1 MENWHTYLTGASKER
16 QQERRGRW
24 LTSLALL
31 VIGALVVTI
40 LLFLIAKGVRLFTTG
55 EGKLTEFFFSP
66 TWAPGAGVFGAAPMI
81 VTSLIVTVVAGLIG
95 LPFALAVALAVTEIL
110 PPVAKKLLQPVI
122 ELLVGIP
129 SVVYGLVGLTVIV
142 PAVRQLV
149 GGTGFGLVAAV
160 GVLYLMIMPT
170 MTSMAIEALQAVPKQ
185 QRQASAG
192 LPPGGL
198 AGRAGRDFNGDDLRD
213 GPRLWGS
220 LSGPNG
226 DWERRN
232 HADQPAELGGDPD
245 QRLDDWDGEHDYGD
259 RRQRCPLGPGL
270 GPAGDVLIVQPR
282 DALGHEKG
290 LADNLEELI
299 CKKQKNKIAWR
310 RG

>member
-66 TWAPGAGVFGAAPMI
+66 TWAPGAGMFGAAPMI

-149 GGTGFGLVAAV
+149 GGTGFGLVAAI

-192 LPPGGL
+192 LGATRWQTIHRVVLPAARGGILTAMIFGMARAFGEAL
-198 AGRAGRDFNGDDLRD
+198 AVQMVIGNAAIM
-213 GPRLWGS
+213 PTS
-220 LSGPNG
+220 LQSS
-226 DWERRN
+226 
-232 HADQPAELGGDPD
+232 AATLTS
-245 QRLDDWDGEHDYGD
+245 
-259 RRQRCPLGPGL
+259 
-270 GPAGDVLIVQPR
+270 VLTTGMGNTIMGTAAN
-282 DALGHEKG
+282 DALWALALVLLAMSLLFNLGMRLVTKKG
-290 LADNLEELI
+290 
-299 CKKQKNKIAWR
+299 
-310 RG
+310 

>member
-95 LPFALAVALAVTEIL
+95 LPFALAVALTVTEIL

-192 LPPGGL
+192 LGATRWQTIHRVVLPAARGGILTAMIFGMARAFGEAL
-198 AGRAGRDFNGDDLRD
+198 AVQMVIGNAAIM
-213 GPRLWGS
+213 PTS
-220 LSGPNG
+220 LQSS
-226 DWERRN
+226 
-232 HADQPAELGGDPD
+232 AATLTS
-245 QRLDDWDGEHDYGD
+245 
-259 RRQRCPLGPGL
+259 
-270 GPAGDVLIVQPR
+270 VLTTGMGNTIMGTAAN
-282 DALGHEKG
+282 DALWALALVLLAMSLLFNLGMRLVTKKG
-290 LADNLEELI
+290 
-299 CKKQKNKIAWR
+299 
-310 RG
+310 

>member
-81 VTSLIVTVVAGLIG
+81 VTSLIVTVVAGIIG

-192 LPPGGL
+192 LGATRWQTIHRVVLPAARGGILTAMIFGMARAFGEAL
-198 AGRAGRDFNGDDLRD
+198 AVQMVIGNAAIM
-213 GPRLWGS
+213 PTS
-220 LSGPNG
+220 LQSS
-226 DWERRN
+226 
-232 HADQPAELGGDPD
+232 AATLTS
-245 QRLDDWDGEHDYGD
+245 
-259 RRQRCPLGPGL
+259 
-270 GPAGDVLIVQPR
+270 VLTTGMGNTIMGTAAN
-282 DALGHEKG
+282 DALWALALVLLAMSLLFNLGMRLVTKKG
-290 LADNLEELI
+290 
-299 CKKQKNKIAWR
+299 
-310 RG
+310 

>member
-66 TWAPGAGVFGAAPMI
+66 TWAPGASVFGAAPMI
-81 VTSLIVTVVAGLIG
+81 VTSLIVTVVAGIIG

-149 GGTGFGLVAAV
+149 GGTGFGLVASV

-192 LPPGGL
+192 LGATRWQTIHRVVLPAARGGILTAMIFGMARAFGEAL
-198 AGRAGRDFNGDDLRD
+198 AVQMVIGNAAIM
-213 GPRLWGS
+213 PTS
-220 LSGPNG
+220 LQSS
-226 DWERRN
+226 
-232 HADQPAELGGDPD
+232 AATLTS
-245 QRLDDWDGEHDYGD
+245 
-259 RRQRCPLGPGL
+259 
-270 GPAGDVLIVQPR
+270 VLTTGMGNTIMGTAAN
-282 DALGHEKG
+282 DALWALALVLLAMSLLFNLGIRLVTKKG
-290 LADNLEELI
+290 
-299 CKKQKNKIAWR
+299 
-310 RG
+310 

>member
-24 LTSLALL
+24 LTSLSLL

-149 GGTGFGLVAAV
+149 GGTGFGLVATV

-192 LPPGGL
+192 LGATRWQTIHRVVLPAARGGILTAMIFGMARAFGEAL
-198 AGRAGRDFNGDDLRD
+198 AVQMVIGNAAIM
-213 GPRLWGS
+213 PTS
-220 LSGPNG
+220 LQSS
-226 DWERRN
+226 
-232 HADQPAELGGDPD
+232 AATLTS
-245 QRLDDWDGEHDYGD
+245 
-259 RRQRCPLGPGL
+259 
-270 GPAGDVLIVQPR
+270 VLTTGMGNTIMGTAAN
-282 DALGHEKG
+282 DALWALALVLLAMSLLFNLGIRLVTKKG
-290 LADNLEELI
+290 
-299 CKKQKNKIAWR
+299 
-310 RG
+310 

>member
-149 GGTGFGLVAAV
+149 GGTGFGLVAAI
-160 GVLYLMIMPT
+160 GVLYLIIMPT

-192 LPPGGL
+192 LGATRWQTIHRVVLPAARGGILTAMIFGMARAFGEAL
-198 AGRAGRDFNGDDLRD
+198 AVQMVIGNAAIM
-213 GPRLWGS
+213 PTS
-220 LSGPNG
+220 LQSS
-226 DWERRN
+226 
-232 HADQPAELGGDPD
+232 AATLTS
-245 QRLDDWDGEHDYGD
+245 
-259 RRQRCPLGPGL
+259 
-270 GPAGDVLIVQPR
+270 VLTTGMGNTIMGTAAN
-282 DALGHEKG
+282 DALWALALVLLAMSLLFNLGMRLVTKKG
-290 LADNLEELI
+290 
-299 CKKQKNKIAWR
+299 
-310 RG
+310 

>member
-81 VTSLIVTVVAGLIG
+81 VTSLIVTVVAGLIS

-149 GGTGFGLVAAV
+149 GGTGFGLVAAI

-192 LPPGGL
+192 LGATRWQTIHRVVLPAARGGILTAMIFGMARAFGEAL
-198 AGRAGRDFNGDDLRD
+198 AVQMVIGNAAIM
-213 GPRLWGS
+213 PTS
-220 LSGPNG
+220 LQSS
-226 DWERRN
+226 
-232 HADQPAELGGDPD
+232 AATLTS
-245 QRLDDWDGEHDYGD
+245 
-259 RRQRCPLGPGL
+259 
-270 GPAGDVLIVQPR
+270 VLTTGMGNTIMGTAAN
-282 DALGHEKG
+282 DALWALALVLLAMSLLFNLGMRLVTKKG
-290 LADNLEELI
+290 
-299 CKKQKNKIAWR
+299 
-310 RG
+310 

>member
-170 MTSMAIEALQAVPKQ
+170 MTSMAIEALQAVPNQ

-192 LPPGGL
+192 LGATRWQTIHRVVLPAARGGILTAMIFGMARAFGEAL
-198 AGRAGRDFNGDDLRD
+198 AVQMVIGNAAIM
-213 GPRLWGS
+213 PTS
-220 LSGPNG
+220 LQSS
-226 DWERRN
+226 
-232 HADQPAELGGDPD
+232 AATLTS
-245 QRLDDWDGEHDYGD
+245 
-259 RRQRCPLGPGL
+259 
-270 GPAGDVLIVQPR
+270 VLTTGMGNTIMGTAAN
-282 DALGHEKG
+282 DALWALALVLLAMSLLFNLGMRLVTKKG
-290 LADNLEELI
+290 
-299 CKKQKNKIAWR
+299 
-310 RG
+310 

>member
-142 PAVRQLV
+142 PAVRQFV
-149 GGTGFGLVAAV
+149 GGTGFGLVAAI

-192 LPPGGL
+192 LGATRWQTIHRVVLPAARGGILTAMIFGMARAFGEAL
-198 AGRAGRDFNGDDLRD
+198 AVQMVIGNAAIM
-213 GPRLWGS
+213 PTS
-220 LSGPNG
+220 LQSS
-226 DWERRN
+226 
-232 HADQPAELGGDPD
+232 AATLTS
-245 QRLDDWDGEHDYGD
+245 
-259 RRQRCPLGPGL
+259 
-270 GPAGDVLIVQPR
+270 VLTTGMGNTIMGTAAN
-282 DALGHEKG
+282 DALWALALVLLAMSLLFNLGMRLVTKKG
-290 LADNLEELI
+290 
-299 CKKQKNKIAWR
+299 
-310 RG
+310 

>member
-149 GGTGFGLVAAV
+149 GGTGFGLVATV

-192 LPPGGL
+192 LGATRWQTIHRVVLPAARGGILTAMIFGMARAFGEAL
-198 AGRAGRDFNGDDLRD
+198 AVQMVIGNAAIM
-213 GPRLWGS
+213 PTS
-220 LSGPNG
+220 LQSS
-226 DWERRN
+226 
-232 HADQPAELGGDPD
+232 AATLTS
-245 QRLDDWDGEHDYGD
+245 
-259 RRQRCPLGPGL
+259 
-270 GPAGDVLIVQPR
+270 VLTTGMGNTIMGTAAN
-282 DALGHEKG
+282 DALWALALVLLAMSLLFNLGIRLVTKKG
-290 LADNLEELI
+290 
-299 CKKQKNKIAWR
+299 
-310 RG
+310 

>member
-192 LPPGGL
+192 LGATRWQTIHRVVLPAARGGILTAMIFGMARAFGEAL
-198 AGRAGRDFNGDDLRD
+198 AVQMVIGNAAVM
-213 GPRLWGS
+213 PTS
-220 LSGPNG
+220 LQSS
-226 DWERRN
+226 
-232 HADQPAELGGDPD
+232 AATLTS
-245 QRLDDWDGEHDYGD
+245 
-259 RRQRCPLGPGL
+259 
-270 GPAGDVLIVQPR
+270 VLTTGMGNTIMGTAAN
-282 DALGHEKG
+282 DALWALALVLLAMSLLFNLGMRLVTKKG
-290 LADNLEELI
+290 
-299 CKKQKNKIAWR
+299 
-310 RG
+310 

>member
-81 VTSLIVTVVAGLIG
+81 VTSLIVPVVAGLIG

-192 LPPGGL
+192 LGATRWQTIHRVVLPAARGGILTAMIFGMARAFGEAL
-198 AGRAGRDFNGDDLRD
+198 AVQMVIGNAAIM
-213 GPRLWGS
+213 PTS
-220 LSGPNG
+220 LQSS
-226 DWERRN
+226 
-232 HADQPAELGGDPD
+232 AATLTS
-245 QRLDDWDGEHDYGD
+245 
-259 RRQRCPLGPGL
+259 
-270 GPAGDVLIVQPR
+270 VLTTGMGNTIMGTAAN
-282 DALGHEKG
+282 DALWALALVLLAMSLLFNLGMRLVTKKG
-290 LADNLEELI
+290 
-299 CKKQKNKIAWR
+299 
-310 RG
+310 

>member
-1 MENWHTYLTGASKER
+1 MTGASKER

-192 LPPGGL
+192 LGATRWQTIHRVVLPAARGGILTAMIFGMARAFGEAL
-198 AGRAGRDFNGDDLRD
+198 AVQMVIGNAAIM
-213 GPRLWGS
+213 PTS
-220 LSGPNG
+220 LQSS
-226 DWERRN
+226 
-232 HADQPAELGGDPD
+232 AATLTS
-245 QRLDDWDGEHDYGD
+245 
-259 RRQRCPLGPGL
+259 
-270 GPAGDVLIVQPR
+270 VLTTGMGNTIMGTAAN
-282 DALGHEKG
+282 DALWALALVLLAMSLLFNLGMRLVTKKG
-290 LADNLEELI
+290 
-299 CKKQKNKIAWR
+299 
-310 RG
+310 

>member
-192 LPPGGL
+192 LGATRWQTIHRVVLPAARGGILTSMIFGMARAFGEAL
-198 AGRAGRDFNGDDLRD
+198 AVQMVIGNAAIM
-213 GPRLWGS
+213 PTS
-220 LSGPNG
+220 LQSS
-226 DWERRN
+226 
-232 HADQPAELGGDPD
+232 AATLTS
-245 QRLDDWDGEHDYGD
+245 
-259 RRQRCPLGPGL
+259 
-270 GPAGDVLIVQPR
+270 VLTTGMGNTIMGTAAN
-282 DALGHEKG
+282 DALWALALVLLAMSLLFNLGMRLVTKKG
-290 LADNLEELI
+290 
-299 CKKQKNKIAWR
+299 
-310 RG
+310 

>member
-149 GGTGFGLVAAV
+149 GRTGFGLVAAI

-192 LPPGGL
+192 LGATRWQTIHRVVLPAARGGILTAMIFGMARAFGEAL
-198 AGRAGRDFNGDDLRD
+198 AVQMVIGNAAVM
-213 GPRLWGS
+213 PTS
-220 LSGPNG
+220 LQSS
-226 DWERRN
+226 
-232 HADQPAELGGDPD
+232 AATLTS
-245 QRLDDWDGEHDYGD
+245 
-259 RRQRCPLGPGL
+259 
-270 GPAGDVLIVQPR
+270 VLTTGMGNTIMGTAAN
-282 DALGHEKG
+282 DALWALALVLLAMSLLFNLGMRLVTKKG
-290 LADNLEELI
+290 
-299 CKKQKNKIAWR
+299 
-310 RG
+310 

>member
-192 LPPGGL
+192 LGATRWQTIHRVVLPAARGGILTAMIFGMARAFGEAL
-198 AGRAGRDFNGDDLRD
+198 AVQMVIGNAAIM
-213 GPRLWGS
+213 PTS
-220 LSGPNG
+220 LQSS
-226 DWERRN
+226 
-232 HADQPAELGGDPD
+232 AATLTS
-245 QRLDDWDGEHDYGD
+245 
-259 RRQRCPLGPGL
+259 
-270 GPAGDVLIVQPR
+270 VLTTGMGNTIMGTAAN
-282 DALGHEKG
+282 DALWALALVLLAMSLLFNLGMRLVTKKG
-290 LADNLEELI
+290 
-299 CKKQKNKIAWR
+299 
-310 RG
+310 

>member
-149 GGTGFGLVAAV
+149 GGTGFGLVAAI

-170 MTSMAIEALQAVPKQ
+170 MTSMAIEALQVVPKQ

-192 LPPGGL
+192 LGATRWQTIHRVVLPAARGGILTAMIFGMARAFGEAL
-198 AGRAGRDFNGDDLRD
+198 AVQMVIGNAAIM
-213 GPRLWGS
+213 PTS
-220 LSGPNG
+220 LQSS
-226 DWERRN
+226 
-232 HADQPAELGGDPD
+232 AATLTS
-245 QRLDDWDGEHDYGD
+245 
-259 RRQRCPLGPGL
+259 
-270 GPAGDVLIVQPR
+270 VLTTGMGNTIMGTAAN
-282 DALGHEKG
+282 DALWALALVLLAMSLLFNLGMRLVTKKG
-290 LADNLEELI
+290 
-299 CKKQKNKIAWR
+299 
-310 RG
+310 

>member
-192 LPPGGL
+192 LGATRWQTIHRVVLPAARGGILTAMIFGMARAFGEAL
-198 AGRAGRDFNGDDLRD
+198 AVQMVIGNAAIM
-213 GPRLWGS
+213 PTS
-220 LSGPNG
+220 LQSS
-226 DWERRN
+226 
-232 HADQPAELGGDPD
+232 AATLTS
-245 QRLDDWDGEHDYGD
+245 
-259 RRQRCPLGPGL
+259 
-270 GPAGDVLIVQPR
+270 VLTTGMGNTIMGTAAN
-282 DALGHEKG
+282 DALWALALVLQAMSLLFNLGMRLVTKKG
-290 LADNLEELI
+290 
-299 CKKQKNKIAWR
+299 
-310 RG
+310 

>member
-40 LLFLIAKGVRLFTTG
+40 LLFLLAKGVRLFTTG

-149 GGTGFGLVAAV
+149 GGTGFGLIAAV

-192 LPPGGL
+192 LGATRWQTIHRVVLPAARGGILTAMIFGMARAFGEAL
-198 AGRAGRDFNGDDLRD
+198 AVQMVIGNAAIM
-213 GPRLWGS
+213 PTS
-220 LSGPNG
+220 LQSS
-226 DWERRN
+226 
-232 HADQPAELGGDPD
+232 AATLTS
-245 QRLDDWDGEHDYGD
+245 
-259 RRQRCPLGPGL
+259 
-270 GPAGDVLIVQPR
+270 VLTTGMGNTIMGTAAN
-282 DALGHEKG
+282 DALWALALVLLAMSLLFNLGMRLVTKKG
-290 LADNLEELI
+290 
-299 CKKQKNKIAWR
+299 
-310 RG
+310 

>member
-55 EGKLTEFFFSP
+55 EGKLTEFFFSL

-149 GGTGFGLVAAV
+149 GGTGFGLVAAI

-192 LPPGGL
+192 LGATRWQTIHRVVLPAARGGILTAMIFGMARAFGEAL
-198 AGRAGRDFNGDDLRD
+198 AVQMVIGNAAIM
-213 GPRLWGS
+213 PTS
-220 LSGPNG
+220 LQSS
-226 DWERRN
+226 
-232 HADQPAELGGDPD
+232 AATLTS
-245 QRLDDWDGEHDYGD
+245 
-259 RRQRCPLGPGL
+259 
-270 GPAGDVLIVQPR
+270 VLTTGMGNTIMGTAAN
-282 DALGHEKG
+282 DALWALALVLLAMSLLFNLGMRLVTKKG
-290 LADNLEELI
+290 
-299 CKKQKNKIAWR
+299 
-310 RG
+310 

>member
-66 TWAPGAGVFGAAPMI
+66 IWAPGAGVFGAAPMI

-149 GGTGFGLVAAV
+149 GGTGFGLVAAI

-192 LPPGGL
+192 LGATRWQTIHRVVLPAARGGILTAMIFGMARAFGEAL
-198 AGRAGRDFNGDDLRD
+198 AVQMVIGNAAIM
-213 GPRLWGS
+213 PTS
-220 LSGPNG
+220 LQSS
-226 DWERRN
+226 
-232 HADQPAELGGDPD
+232 AATLTS
-245 QRLDDWDGEHDYGD
+245 
-259 RRQRCPLGPGL
+259 
-270 GPAGDVLIVQPR
+270 VLTTGMGNTIMGTAAN
-282 DALGHEKG
+282 DALWALALVLLAMSLLFNLGMRLVTKKG
-290 LADNLEELI
+290 
-299 CKKQKNKIAWR
+299 
-310 RG
+310 

>member
-1 MENWHTYLTGASKER
+1 MTGASKER
-16 QQERRGRW
+16 QQVRRGRW

-31 VIGALVVTI
+31 VIGALVMTI
-40 LLFLIAKGVRLFTTG
+40 LLFLIAKGVRLFATG

-66 TWAPGAGVFGAAPMI
+66 TWAPGTGVFGAAPMI

-149 GGTGFGLVAAV
+149 GGTGFGLVAAI

-192 LPPGGL
+192 LGATRWQTIHRVVLPAARGGILTAMIFGMARAFGEAL
-198 AGRAGRDFNGDDLRD
+198 AVQMVIGNAAIM
-213 GPRLWGS
+213 PTS
-220 LSGPNG
+220 LQSS
-226 DWERRN
+226 
-232 HADQPAELGGDPD
+232 AATLTS
-245 QRLDDWDGEHDYGD
+245 
-259 RRQRCPLGPGL
+259 
-270 GPAGDVLIVQPR
+270 VLTTGMGNTIMGTAAN
-282 DALGHEKG
+282 DALWALALVLLAMSLLFNLGMRLVTKKG
-290 LADNLEELI
+290 
-299 CKKQKNKIAWR
+299 
-310 RG
+310 

>member
-95 LPFALAVALAVTEIL
+95 LPFALTVALAVTEIL

-192 LPPGGL
+192 LGATRWQTIHRVVLPAARGGILTAMIFGMARAFGEAL
-198 AGRAGRDFNGDDLRD
+198 AVQMVIGNAAIM
-213 GPRLWGS
+213 PTS
-220 LSGPNG
+220 LQSS
-226 DWERRN
+226 
-232 HADQPAELGGDPD
+232 AATLTS
-245 QRLDDWDGEHDYGD
+245 
-259 RRQRCPLGPGL
+259 
-270 GPAGDVLIVQPR
+270 VLTTGMGNTIMGTAAN
-282 DALGHEKG
+282 DALWALALVLLAMSLLFNLGMRLVTKKG
-290 LADNLEELI
+290 
-299 CKKQKNKIAWR
+299 
-310 RG
+310 

>member
-185 QRQASAG
+185 QRQSSAG
-192 LPPGGL
+192 LGATRWQTIHRVVLPAARGGILTAMIFGMARAFGEAL
-198 AGRAGRDFNGDDLRD
+198 AVQMVIGNAAIM
-213 GPRLWGS
+213 PTS
-220 LSGPNG
+220 LQSS
-226 DWERRN
+226 
-232 HADQPAELGGDPD
+232 AATLTS
-245 QRLDDWDGEHDYGD
+245 
-259 RRQRCPLGPGL
+259 
-270 GPAGDVLIVQPR
+270 VLTTGMGNTIMGTAAN
-282 DALGHEKG
+282 DALWALALVLLAMSLLFNLGMRLVTKKG
-290 LADNLEELI
+290 
-299 CKKQKNKIAWR
+299 
-310 RG
+310 

>member
-24 LTSLALL
+24 LTSLVLL

-149 GGTGFGLVAAV
+149 GGTGFGLVAAI

-192 LPPGGL
+192 LGATRWQTIHRVVLPAARGGILTAMIFGMARAFGEAL
-198 AGRAGRDFNGDDLRD
+198 AVQMVIGNAAIM
-213 GPRLWGS
+213 PTS
-220 LSGPNG
+220 LQSS
-226 DWERRN
+226 
-232 HADQPAELGGDPD
+232 AATLTS
-245 QRLDDWDGEHDYGD
+245 
-259 RRQRCPLGPGL
+259 
-270 GPAGDVLIVQPR
+270 VLTTGMGNTIMGTAAN
-282 DALGHEKG
+282 DALWALALVLLAMSLLFNLGMRLVTKKG
-290 LADNLEELI
+290 
-299 CKKQKNKIAWR
+299 
-310 RG
+310 

>member
-40 LLFLIAKGVRLFTTG
+40 LLFLIAKGVRLFTIG

-110 PPVAKKLLQPVI
+110 PPVARKLLQPVI

-192 LPPGGL
+192 LGATRWQTIHRVVLPAARGGILTAMIFGMARAFGEAL
-198 AGRAGRDFNGDDLRD
+198 AVQMVIGNAAVM
-213 GPRLWGS
+213 PTS
-220 LSGPNG
+220 LQSS
-226 DWERRN
+226 
-232 HADQPAELGGDPD
+232 AATLTS
-245 QRLDDWDGEHDYGD
+245 
-259 RRQRCPLGPGL
+259 
-270 GPAGDVLIVQPR
+270 VLTTGMGNTIMGTAAN
-282 DALGHEKG
+282 DALWALALVLLAMSLLFNLGMRLVTKKG
-290 LADNLEELI
+290 
-299 CKKQKNKIAWR
+299 
-310 RG
+310 

>member
-110 PPVAKKLLQPVI
+110 PPVAKKLLQPDI

-192 LPPGGL
+192 LGATRWQTIHRVVLPAARGGILTAMIFGMARAFGEAL
-198 AGRAGRDFNGDDLRD
+198 AVQMVIGNAAIMPTSLQSSAATLTSVLTTGMGNTIMGTAANDSLWALALVLLAMSLLFNLGM
-213 GPRLWGS
+213 RL
-220 LSGPNG
+220 
-226 DWERRN
+226 
-232 HADQPAELGGDPD
+232 
-245 QRLDDWDGEHDYGD
+245 
-259 RRQRCPLGPGL
+259 
-270 GPAGDVLIVQPR
+270 VTK
-282 DALGHEKG
+282 KG
-290 LADNLEELI
+290 
-299 CKKQKNKIAWR
+299 
-310 RG
+310 

>member
-192 LPPGGL
+192 LGATRWQTIHRVVLPAARGGILTAMIFGMARAFGEAL
-198 AGRAGRDFNGDDLRD
+198 AVQMVIGNAAVM
-213 GPRLWGS
+213 PTS
-220 LSGPNG
+220 LQSS
-226 DWERRN
+226 E
-232 HADQPAELGGDPD
+232 ATLTS
-245 QRLDDWDGEHDYGD
+245 
-259 RRQRCPLGPGL
+259 
-270 GPAGDVLIVQPR
+270 VLTTGMGNTIMGTAAN
-282 DALGHEKG
+282 DALWALALVLLAMSLLFNLGMRLVTKKG
-290 LADNLEELI
+290 
-299 CKKQKNKIAWR
+299 
-310 RG
+310 

>member
-110 PPVAKKLLQPVI
+110 PPIAKKLLQPVI

-149 GGTGFGLVAAV
+149 GGTGFGLVAAI

-192 LPPGGL
+192 LGATRWQTIHRVVLPAARGGILTAMIFGMARAFGEAL
-198 AGRAGRDFNGDDLRD
+198 AVQMVIGNAAIM
-213 GPRLWGS
+213 PTS
-220 LSGPNG
+220 LQSS
-226 DWERRN
+226 
-232 HADQPAELGGDPD
+232 AATLTS
-245 QRLDDWDGEHDYGD
+245 
-259 RRQRCPLGPGL
+259 
-270 GPAGDVLIVQPR
+270 VLTTGMGNTIMGTAAN
-282 DALGHEKG
+282 DALWALALVLLAMSLLFNLGMRLVTKKG
-290 LADNLEELI
+290 
-299 CKKQKNKIAWR
+299 
-310 RG
+310 

>member
-149 GGTGFGLVAAV
+149 GGTGFGLVAAI

-170 MTSMAIEALQAVPKQ
+170 MTSMAVEALQAVPKQ

-192 LPPGGL
+192 LGATRWQTIHRVVLPAARGGILTAMIFGMARAFGEAL
-198 AGRAGRDFNGDDLRD
+198 AVQMVIGNAAIMPTSLQSSAATLTSVLTTGMGNTIMGTAANDSLWALALVLLAMSLLFNLGM
-213 GPRLWGS
+213 RL
-220 LSGPNG
+220 
-226 DWERRN
+226 
-232 HADQPAELGGDPD
+232 
-245 QRLDDWDGEHDYGD
+245 
-259 RRQRCPLGPGL
+259 
-270 GPAGDVLIVQPR
+270 VTK
-282 DALGHEKG
+282 KG
-290 LADNLEELI
+290 
-299 CKKQKNKIAWR
+299 
-310 RG
+310 

>member
-81 VTSLIVTVVAGLIG
+81 VTSLIVTMVAGLIG

-192 LPPGGL
+192 LGATRWQTIHRVVLPAARGGILTAMIFGMARAFGEAL
-198 AGRAGRDFNGDDLRD
+198 AVQMVIGNAAIM
-213 GPRLWGS
+213 PTS
-220 LSGPNG
+220 LQSS
-226 DWERRN
+226 
-232 HADQPAELGGDPD
+232 AATLTS
-245 QRLDDWDGEHDYGD
+245 
-259 RRQRCPLGPGL
+259 
-270 GPAGDVLIVQPR
+270 VLTTGMGNTIMGTAAN
-282 DALGHEKG
+282 DALWALALVLLAMSLLFNLGMRLVTKKG
-290 LADNLEELI
+290 
-299 CKKQKNKIAWR
+299 
-310 RG
+310 

>member
-149 GGTGFGLVAAV
+149 GGTGFGLVAAI

-170 MTSMAIEALQAVPKQ
+170 MTSMAVEALQAVPKQ

-192 LPPGGL
+192 LGATRWQTIHRVVLPAARGGILTAMIFGMARAFGEAL
-198 AGRAGRDFNGDDLRD
+198 AVQMVIGNAAIM
-213 GPRLWGS
+213 PTS
-220 LSGPNG
+220 LQSS
-226 DWERRN
+226 
-232 HADQPAELGGDPD
+232 AAS
-245 QRLDDWDGEHDYGD
+245 
-259 RRQRCPLGPGL
+259 
-270 GPAGDVLIVQPR
+270 
-282 DALGHEKG
+282 
-290 LADNLEELI
+290 
-299 CKKQKNKIAWR
+299 
-310 RG
+310 

>member
-110 PPVAKKLLQPVI
+110 PPIAKKLLQPVI

-192 LPPGGL
+192 LGATRWQTIHRVVLPAARGGILTAMIFGMARAFGEAL
-198 AGRAGRDFNGDDLRD
+198 AVQMVIGNAAIMPTSLQSSAATLTSVLTTGMGNTIMGTAANDSLWALALVLLAMSLLFNLGM
-213 GPRLWGS
+213 RL
-220 LSGPNG
+220 
-226 DWERRN
+226 
-232 HADQPAELGGDPD
+232 
-245 QRLDDWDGEHDYGD
+245 
-259 RRQRCPLGPGL
+259 
-270 GPAGDVLIVQPR
+270 VTK
-282 DALGHEKG
+282 KG
-290 LADNLEELI
+290 
-299 CKKQKNKIAWR
+299 
-310 RG
+310 

>member
-95 LPFALAVALAVTEIL
+95 LPFALTVALAVTEIL

-149 GGTGFGLVAAV
+149 GGTGFGLVAAI

-192 LPPGGL
+192 LGATRWQTIHRVVLPAARGGILTAMIFGMARAFGEAL
-198 AGRAGRDFNGDDLRD
+198 AVQMVIGNAAIM
-213 GPRLWGS
+213 PTS
-220 LSGPNG
+220 LQSS
-226 DWERRN
+226 
-232 HADQPAELGGDPD
+232 AATLTS
-245 QRLDDWDGEHDYGD
+245 
-259 RRQRCPLGPGL
+259 
-270 GPAGDVLIVQPR
+270 VLTTGMGNTIMGTAAN
-282 DALGHEKG
+282 DALWALALVLLAMSLLFNLGMRLVTKKG
-290 LADNLEELI
+290 
-299 CKKQKNKIAWR
+299 
-310 RG
+310 